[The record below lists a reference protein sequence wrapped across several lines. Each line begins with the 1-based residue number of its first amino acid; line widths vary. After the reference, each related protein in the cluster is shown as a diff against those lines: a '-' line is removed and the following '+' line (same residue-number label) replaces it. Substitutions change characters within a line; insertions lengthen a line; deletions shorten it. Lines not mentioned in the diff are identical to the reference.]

1 MNPKERAT
9 AAAVVNA
16 LDEKVLLWTRMRS
29 NLSLNVVSL
38 VTPRSSSSF
47 GAGR

>member
-1 MNPKERAT
+1 MNPKERA
-9 AAAVVNA
+9 AAAAVNA
-16 LDEKVLLWTRMRS
+16 LDEKVLLLTRLWS

-38 VTPRSSSSF
+38 VTPRSSSF